1 VTKFFHQILL
11 SILIPFLAFF
21 CYIALNI
28 SNAYKLMPQAD
39 KSLMSS
45 EKERLAWK
53 IKHKVNKVK
62 KKKKKAYG

>member
-1 VTKFFHQILL
+1 
-11 SILIPFLAFF
+11 
-21 CYIALNI
+21 
-28 SNAYKLMPQAD
+28 MPQAD

-62 KKKKKAYG
+62 KKKKKLMVSN